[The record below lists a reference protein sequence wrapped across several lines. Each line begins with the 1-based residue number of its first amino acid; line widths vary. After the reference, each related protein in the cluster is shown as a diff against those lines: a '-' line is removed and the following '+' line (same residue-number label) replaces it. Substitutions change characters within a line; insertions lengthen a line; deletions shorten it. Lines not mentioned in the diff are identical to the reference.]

1 VRKFFLA
8 VILLLGILFIISRF
22 SEVQNITAI
31 LQAGNLWYILLALF
45 FEGLWFLTVS
55 LTWQRIYR
63 SVGVEFSRWHLFQ
76 IVNSA
81 NFANTVAPTG
91 GVSIVAIYLDD
102 AKKRGIAGARIAIA
116 YAMNLL
122 FDFTGLLFILI
133 FGLAVMEHHD
143 VLNWPEITASVIL
156 LAISIGL
163 AVILYLAMYSPDR
176 LAHILADFARGIN
189 RILQPFIHRDY
200 LEIDRARTFA
210 AEAADGVEI
219 LRRNR
224 RRLIP
229 ILLLAIVNK
238 LLLLL
243 ILLTC
248 FWAFQV
254 QYSAGLI
261 VAGFSIGYL
270 FVIVS
275 PTPNGIGLMEGALTL
290 TLGTLGVA
298 VEAAAVITMAFR
310 GITFWI
316 PLLIG
321 LITIRYLRFTEIR
334 GAAALP
340 PENS

>member
-1 VRKFFLA
+1 MRKFFLA
-8 VILLLGILFIISRF
+8 VILLLGILFIIGRY
-22 SEVQNITAI
+22 SEVQNITAT
-31 LQAGNLWYILLALF
+31 LQAGNLWYFLLALF
-45 FEGLWFLTVS
+45 LEGLWLLIVS
-55 LTWQRIYR
+55 LTWQRIYS

-102 AKKRGIAGARIAIA
+102 AKKRGISGARIAVA

-133 FGLAVMEHHD
+133 FGLAVMARRD
-143 VLNWPEITASVIL
+143 VLKWPEVTASFIL
-156 LAISIGL
+156 LSASVGL
-163 AVILYLAMYSPDR
+163 AAILYLAMHSSDR
-176 LAHILADFARGIN
+176 LAHILAAFARSIN
-189 RILQPFIHRDY
+189 RVLRPFIHREY

-219 LRRNR
+219 LRHNR
-224 RRLIP
+224 KRLIP
-229 ILLLAIVNK
+229 ILLLAVINK
-238 LLLLL
+238 LLLLV

-254 QYSAGLI
+254 PYSAGII

-321 LITIRYLRFTEIR
+321 LITIRYLRLTENR
-334 GAAALP
+334 EAAPLP